1 VEVKVLLSVV
11 IGFMFVFGVCAY
23 LYFMDKYD
31 KENKRLLFSLLF
43 MGALSGV
50 LIYFLKELCG
60 RLMILAFG
68 DMVTVGVDASLV
80 FENEFVKTLWIFINN
95 FVVVSLIPI
104 VLKFI
109 LAYSLTRKNK
119 NFNSLFDGIIY
130 LAYVFLGS
138 LLTETICYAIFN
150 GWDLFL
156 FKLLMVACVDVFSA
170 IIIGY
175 YYTNWYT
182 WKIASVVERVLNER
196 GLIEKSTNIERK
208 IWIFK
213 GLFFGIMISTIYQY
227 CGNNISGLIVIGISV
242 IFAVYKVNDVSKRD
256 MSDENI
262 VFSILA
268 KYYPYLTEKKDDVIN
283 IINEKTN

>member
-196 GLIEKSTNIERK
+196 GLMEKSSNIGRK
-208 IWIFK
+208 IWILK
-213 GLFFGIMISTIYQY
+213 GLFFGIMLSTIYQY
-227 CGNNISGLIVIGISV
+227 CGNNISGLIVIGLSV
-242 IFAVYKVNDVSKRD
+242 IFAVYKVNDVSKKD